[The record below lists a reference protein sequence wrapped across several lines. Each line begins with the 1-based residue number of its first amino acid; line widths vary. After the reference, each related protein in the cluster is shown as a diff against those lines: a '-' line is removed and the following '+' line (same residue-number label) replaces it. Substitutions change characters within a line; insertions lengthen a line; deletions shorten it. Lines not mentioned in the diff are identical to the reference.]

1 MAGQVPNGAAYF
13 LNGVQ
18 HCYHEYAYVY
28 KSPSEVYNLSLG
40 NVSNGAFV
48 TPMLD
53 QYIYDLPP
61 GTIYFHVYLIIF
73 LELTYHVSQIM
84 SVARNNLK

>member
-1 MAGQVPNGAAYF
+1 MEVCYKNIFQMAGQVTNGAAYF

-18 HCYHEYAYVY
+18 LCYHEYAYVY

-40 NVSNGAFV
+40 NVSDGAFV

-61 GTIYFHVYLIIF
+61 GTIFPCY
-73 LELTYHVSQIM
+73 
-84 SVARNNLK
+84 NLLN